1 MKDIYKI
8 IKEVDKHKERL
19 EYTINKIKSWE
30 SVEEK
35 TLDDPDKVE
44 VLDSLIF
51 RFTKMQ
57 DSIGQKLFP
66 AVLQQIGEEYR
77 NMPFIDIL
85 NRLEQLEFI
94 ESASIWK
101 KIREARNILTHTYPW
116 ETELIIEGLKETVGL
131 SEELMSIY
139 GRIKIKLEKYV

>member
-1 MKDIYKI
+1 LKDIGKI
-8 IKEVDKHKERL
+8 IEEIDKHKERL

-30 SVEEK
+30 SIEEK
-35 TLDDPDKVE
+35 TLNNPDKVE

-51 RFTKMQ
+51 RFAKMQ
-57 DSIGQKLFP
+57 DSIGQKLF
-66 AVLQQIGEEYR
+66 AAILRQIGEEDR
-77 NMPFIDIL
+77 NIPFIDIL

-116 ETELIIEGLKETVGL
+116 ETELIIEGIKETIVL
-131 SEELMSIY
+131 SEKLMSIY
-139 GRIKIKLEKYV
+139 EKIKIKLQKYV